1 MTTRMPE
8 EHGSAQ
14 PGAQRARLRALRR
27 GLDPRERR
35 LAEQAIVRTLL
46 RLRLARPG
54 RRVGAYVAVR
64 GETSVDDFIATALAR
79 GARVYLPRIA
89 LARAGTMHMLPIG
102 GPRDLGVGAFGIPA
116 PTTPVAKRA
125 QPRELDLLLVPLL
138 GFDARGHRLGM
149 GAGFYDRWLR
159 RRRDRRT
166 WQRPLLVGVGFAIQE
181 LPAIERHPWDVRLD
195 AIVTEAGVVRPARSE
210 AAPVQSMGGS
220 R

>member
-1 MTTRMPE
+1 MARDGTGGWRLSFLPRMTTRMPE

-35 LAEQAIVRTLL
+35 LAERAIVRTLL

-125 QPRELDLLLVPLL
+125 QPRELDLVLVPLR
-138 GFDARGHRLGM
+138 ARPSPRHGRGLLRSLAASASRSAHV
-149 GAGFYDRWLR
+149 AATAAR
-159 RRRDRRT
+159 RRGLRDPGTAGDRTAPLGRAARCGRDRGR
-166 WQRPLLVGVGFAIQE
+166 RGP
-181 LPAIERHPWDVRLD
+181 
-195 AIVTEAGVVRPARSE
+195 S
-210 AAPVQSMGGS
+210 GS
-220 R
+220 Q